1 MAVVSFARSILGQST
16 QETAPSEGDEE
27 AQEVLEE
34 EESLTPWFEGPKED
48 DWQEETW
55 KTCTDSK
62 PKGMLDKIHVPT
74 STNCHSDPKPLSI
87 DTEFPSIGLLYGFP
101 QHVTYSSTPTK

>member
-48 DWQEETW
+48 GW
-55 KTCTDSK
+55 
-62 PKGMLDKIHVPT
+62 
-74 STNCHSDPKPLSI
+74 
-87 DTEFPSIGLLYGFP
+87 
-101 QHVTYSSTPTK
+101 